1 MGLKYKHSSKT
12 KAQWEALNP
21 VIVENEIVI
30 ENDTNAL
37 KIGNGIDSY
46 RDLKYVTADY
56 FENSVDYTTSIPG
69 DSSLTYSL
77 GKINRAI
84 IQLIVPSVEF
94 IYDSKEIFLNSDK
107 YVSMNMVSAG
117 ATSADVVSIDIEFTI
132 DVDGIVSANIDERMS
147 TIAEFDFSTIRIDII
162 AK

>member
-1 MGLKYKHSSKT
+1 MSLKYRHSSKT
-12 KAQWEALNP
+12 KSQWEALNP

-30 ENDTNAL
+30 ENDTNAI

-46 RDLKYVTADY
+46 SDLKYVTADY

-69 DSSLTYSL
+69 NSSLIYSL

-84 IQLIVPSVEF
+84 IQLIAPNGEF
-94 IYDSKEIFLNSDK
+94 IYDTKEIFLNSDK
-107 YVSMNMVSAG
+107 YVFMNMVSVSGTA
-117 ATSADVVSIDIEFTI
+117 ADVVSICIEFTI
-132 DVDGIVSANIDERMS
+132 DVDGIVSAYISERMS
-147 TIAEFDFSTIRIDII
+147 TIAEFDFSTIRIDVI

>member
-1 MGLKYKHSSKT
+1 MSLKYRHSSKT

-46 RDLKYVTADY
+46 SDLKYVTADY

-69 DSSLTYSL
+69 NSSFTYSL

-84 IQLIVPSVEF
+84 IQLIVPNGEF
-94 IYDSKEIFLNSDK
+94 IYDTKEIFLNSIFPLI
-107 YVSMNMVSAG
+107 SL
-117 ATSADVVSIDIEFTI
+117 
-132 DVDGIVSANIDERMS
+132 
-147 TIAEFDFSTIRIDII
+147 
-162 AK
+162 